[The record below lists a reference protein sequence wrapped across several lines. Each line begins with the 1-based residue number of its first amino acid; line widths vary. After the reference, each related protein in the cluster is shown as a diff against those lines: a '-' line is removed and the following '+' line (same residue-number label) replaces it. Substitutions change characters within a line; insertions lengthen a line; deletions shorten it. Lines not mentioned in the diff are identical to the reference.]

1 MSFSRWV
8 VGACAAGA
16 TALTVSMIASGGIP
30 VWAAT
35 GGSAVLA
42 PDVLKKM
49 LETQG
54 GAVLGGL
61 DKVTARVSEIYA
73 PLDVPVQFGS
83 LQITVRKCNKRP
95 PEETPEQTVFVEIND
110 NRPDQSIARIFTGWM
125 FWSSPARNALEHPVY
140 DVWLKDCVT
149 VGANAPAPLPKD
161 PEMIEPG
168 VIPGE
173 GDPATLETP
182 GELSPSEPLS
192 PRLLPPG

>member
-1 MSFSRWV
+1 VSFSRWV

>member
-1 MSFSRWV
+1 
-8 VGACAAGA
+8 
-16 TALTVSMIASGGIP
+16 
-30 VWAAT
+30 
-35 GGSAVLA
+35 VLA